1 MLSPRLQIAAVL
13 RRQIEE
19 RVVAV
24 LVINQASQRTQ
35 KFELHIFNYD
45 SGINYETYDNQPLQ
59 VCVALV
65 INDRRKKEEARALMQ
80 AQQSVYDNP
89 YGLPMQQPLLQQQ
102 MGLVPPP
109 PQMPANNVLA
119 GIDSN
124 ALKQLLV
131 SMQPPP
137 PQQHAQHPQQY
148 MAAPNVPPA
157 PSAADL
163 SRILSQ
169 VSGGAQAP
177 QMQNPAPYP
186 SLVNNPAFAGLFG
199 QPATPVQNAYQGH
212 YDAGAQQHARPG
224 HDAQIQGMGTLG
236 QNQAQA
242 QAQNQAQGQRGGGLP
257 AGDGSPATPPVNM
270 ADIMAQLRT
279 FGR

>member
-1 MLSPRLQIAAVL
+1 
-13 RRQIEE
+13 
-19 RVVAV
+19 
-24 LVINQASQRTQ
+24 
-35 KFELHIFNYD
+35 
-45 SGINYETYDNQPLQ
+45 
-59 VCVALV
+59 
-65 INDRRKKEEARALMQ
+65 
-80 AQQSVYDNP
+80 
-89 YGLPMQQPLLQQQ
+89 
-102 MGLVPPP
+102 
-109 PQMPANNVLA
+109 MPANNVLA

-148 MAAPNVPPA
+148 MAAPNGPLA

-163 SRILSQ
+163 SRMLSH

-212 YDAGAQQHARPG
+212 YDAGAQQHAQPG
-224 HDAQIQGMGTLG
+224 HDAQIQGMLG

-242 QAQNQAQGQRGGGLP
+242 QHQAQGQRGGGLP
-257 AGDGSPATPPVNM
+257 AGDGAPAAPPVDM
-270 ADIMAQLRT
+270 ADIMAQLRK